1 MKLSRTDI
9 PFSGDDAHAFLPWV
23 VGIMACLATLMLC
36 LAISVGGWIL
46 DRGGSYTNSFTVNIS
61 ATSDGVGDK
70 LPAIENVLKD
80 MDGVL
85 IIKRESEDALRDL
98 LRPWLGNSEA
108 LDALP
113 LPVVYE
119 VKVENAE
126 AVDHPALQKKL
137 DAILPGIE
145 VDTHERWVES
155 FSHFSSAVRTL
166 MSILSALVISSL
178 GLMIAFMCRASLKLH
193 ARTVN
198 LLHSIGAADRYIMRQ
213 FQYEAMLVTLRG
225 TIPGC
230 LLAGL
235 AYWGAGSY
243 MATLQS
249 ALLPPFSMQGGHF
262 LLMVLMPLACGGVA
276 WLAARISVIKQLQRV
291 L

>member
-23 VGIMACLATLMLC
+23 VGIMASLATLMLC

-46 DRGGSYTNSFTVNIS
+46 DRGGSYTNTFTVNIS
-61 ATSDGVGDK
+61 ATADGVGDK
-70 LPAIENVLKD
+70 LPAIEDALKAA
-80 MDGVL
+80 DGVL
-85 IIKRESEDALRDL
+85 IIRRESDESLRDL
-98 LRPWLGNSEA
+98 LRPWLGNSDS

-113 LPVVYE
+113 LPIVYE
-119 VKVENAE
+119 VTVQDAE

-137 DAILPGIE
+137 DAIMPGIE
-145 VDTHERWVES
+145 VDTHERWVAS

-166 MSILSALVISSL
+166 MGILSGMVIGGL
-178 GLMIAFMCRASLKLH
+178 ALMIAFMCRASLKLH

-198 LLHSIGAADRYIMRQ
+198 LLHSIGAADAYIMRQ

-225 TIPGC
+225 TVPGC

-235 AYWGAGSY
+235 AYWAAGSY

-249 ALLPPFSMQGGHF
+249 ALMPPFSMQAGHF
-262 LLMVLMPLACGGVA
+262 MLIVLMPLACGSVA
-276 WLAARISVIKQLQRV
+276 WLAARISVFKQLQRV